1 MNHYGKELFNRFK
14 EESIT
19 ILTLLNQ
26 YKWQLGIGSTVW
38 LYFYIHYIL
47 YYYSSMTYQSHSWIN
62 WRKEI
67 STEQLVGYNHQTLA
81 QDLLKSVQVRYL
93 DVQNQGNLLLPIAQF
108 LKDLDS
114 EIQDAKK
121 YVWWYELLH
130 RFYGEYTFMLQAAK
144 YEQVKD
150 GIMRLEFLKSLFLSW
165 FTKYIVLGNV

>member
-1 MNHYGKELFNRFK
+1 QKNG
-14 EESIT
+14 IT
-19 ILTLLNQ
+19 VYAFLRE
-26 YKWQLGIGSTVW
+26 YKWQLGIGSVVS

-47 YYYSSMTYQSHSWIN
+47 YYYSWMTYQSRSWVH
-62 WRKEI
+62 WKKEI
-67 STEQLVGYNHQTLA
+67 STVQLVGHNHQALA
-81 QDLLKSVQVRYL
+81 QDLLKAVQIRYV
-93 DVQNQGNLLLPIAQF
+93 DVQNQGNILLPIAQF